1 MSRKRVERNIAY
13 DDQKHLYYV
22 TFRSPP
28 NCDGPGKR
36 RARTYRTYEAAAAA
50 LQQFQAGQ
58 AAGAL
63 PLQERFALGQWLQFW
78 LDDIVTPNRAA
89 STVHG
94 YQNIICRHLLPALGH
109 VRLDQLTPV
118 QLQHYYAAKLRA
130 GLSANTVRKHHHLL
144 VAALEMAVRQGQLER
159 NPAQMV
165 IPPAPVPSRH
175 TYYNSIQL
183 HHLFEL
189 TTGTQ
194 LELVVRLAGFLGL
207 RRSEICGLRW
217 EQVDLEKNV
226 IEICQVRTS
235 VGGTVVEKGT
245 KTSASCRKLDFSD
258 IPELKTPLLREY
270 QRQQSCGELYNSG
283 NYVIVRPDGIPYQP
297 DYLSNCL
304 LHFVRLHE
312 LPPVTLHGLRHS
324 FASIAN
330 NRHIPMFDISKAM
343 GHSSLA
349 VTSRVYTHLF
359 DLTHRSAI
367 CAVGE
372 ALRLEEIQKEPFV
385 ESI

>member
-1 MSRKRVERNIAY
+1 M
-13 DDQKHLYYV
+13 
-22 TFRSPP
+22 
-28 NCDGPGKR
+28 
-36 RARTYRTYEAAAAA
+36 
-50 LQQFQAGQ
+50 
-58 AAGAL
+58 
-63 PLQERFALGQWLQFW
+63 
-78 LDDIVTPNRAA
+78 DDIVTPNRAA

-175 TYYNSIQL
+175 TYYNNIQL

-235 VGGTVVEKGT
+235 VGGTVVEKAPKPPLHAENWIFLTFRNLKPRCCGN
-245 KTSASCRKLDFSD
+245 TS
-258 IPELKTPLLREY
+258 
-270 QRQQSCGELYNSG
+270 G
-283 NYVIVRPDGIPYQP
+283 
-297 DYLSNCL
+297 
-304 LHFVRLHE
+304 
-312 LPPVTLHGLRHS
+312 
-324 FASIAN
+324 
-330 NRHIPMFDISKAM
+330 SKA
-343 GHSSLA
+343 A
-349 VTSRVYTHLF
+349 ENC
-359 DLTHRSAI
+359 I
-367 CAVGE
+367 I
-372 ALRLEEIQKEPFV
+372 LEIM
-385 ESI
+385 

>member
-22 TFRSPP
+22 TFHNPDS
-28 NCDGPGKR
+28 PGKR
-36 RARTYRTYEAAAAA
+36 FTRTYHAYEAAAEA
-50 LQQFQAGQ
+50 LQEFHSNWNTEAP
-58 AAGAL
+58 
-63 PLQERFALGQWLQFW
+63 PLSESFTLGRWLKFW
-78 LDDIVTPNRAA
+78 LNDIITPNRAA

-94 YQNIICRHLLPALGH
+94 YQNIVHRHLIPALGTT
-109 VRLDQLTPV
+109 RLTRLTPV
-118 QLQHYYAAKLRA
+118 QLQQYYAAKLRT

-144 VAALEMAVRQGQLER
+144 MGALETAVRQGQLER

-175 TYYNSIQL
+175 TYYNSMQL
-183 HHLFEL
+183 QHLFEL

-297 DYLSNCL
+297 DYLSHCL

-372 ALRLEEIQKEPFV
+372 ALRREKIQKDPFV
-385 ESI
+385 EPI